1 MPARRPLRQLILLL
15 LWLALS
21 GLSGWGAYLMAQ
33 RLGIADLRATGM
45 HRLELYGASLQRE
58 IGKYAFLP
66 DVLALEG
73 NVQRLLAEPG
83 DEQLTNRVNAYLEQ
97 LNDRAGTLTAYLVDA
112 RGHVVASSN
121 WRRSDSY
128 MGEDLSFRPYYRTA
142 MATGSARFFGIGTTR
157 GEPGYYLA
165 STLGDDTHTLGVAVV
180 KVSLDQLEQ
189 SWSTVE
195 APVLVGDE
203 NGVVI
208 LGTVSDWK
216 FTTLRTLDEGTR
228 AAFDHTRQYN
238 RRALEPLGL
247 QVLRDLG
254 QGARLVRIARHG
266 EESPGSVYP
275 VSGRFL
281 AQSRQLPGTPWTIT
295 VLSHLEQVDQLAQSR
310 ALAAAVGAAFVLL
323 LAMMVNER
331 RRHLRDR
338 LAARGALQAAH
349 DELER
354 KVEQRTADLS
364 AANEALQA
372 EVAERTHAEATLRAA
387 QDELVQAGKLA
398 VIGQL
403 STGVAHELNQPL
415 TALRTLAG
423 NSQRFLE
430 RGDTETTRV
439 NLERMAQLA
448 DRMGRITGQLR
459 NFARKSSGA
468 SQAVPLAHALDNA
481 LAVLESRVAET
492 GARILRD
499 DGVPEAVAWCD
510 RNRIEQVLINL
521 INNSLDAMR
530 GQPAPCLELA
540 CAVADGRAQV
550 TVRDHGPGLSEAAQ
564 AHLFQPF
571 FTTKEEGVGLGLGL
585 ALSAGIVRECGGTLT
600 GSNHPGGGAVF
611 TLSLALAPST
621 PSADT
626 P

>member
-21 GLSGWGAYLMAQ
+21 GLSGWGAYLLAQ

-121 WRRSDSY
+121 WRRTDSY

-338 LAARGALQAAH
+338 LAAREALQAAH

-387 QDELVQAGKLA
+387 D
-398 VIGQL
+398 
-403 STGVAHELNQPL
+403 
-415 TALRTLAG
+415 
-423 NSQRFLE
+423 
-430 RGDTETTRV
+430 
-439 NLERMAQLA
+439 
-448 DRMGRITGQLR
+448 
-459 NFARKSSGA
+459 RKS
-468 SQAVPLAHALDNA
+468 V
-481 LAVLESRVAET
+481 V
-492 GARILRD
+492 
-499 DGVPEAVAWCD
+499 
-510 RNRIEQVLINL
+510 
-521 INNSLDAMR
+521 
-530 GQPAPCLELA
+530 
-540 CAVADGRAQV
+540 
-550 TVRDHGPGLSEAAQ
+550 
-564 AHLFQPF
+564 
-571 FTTKEEGVGLGLGL
+571 
-585 ALSAGIVRECGGTLT
+585 
-600 GSNHPGGGAVF
+600 
-611 TLSLALAPST
+611 
-621 PSADT
+621 
-626 P
+626 

>member
-1 MPARRPLRQLILLL
+1 M
-15 LWLALS
+15 
-21 GLSGWGAYLMAQ
+21 
-33 RLGIADLRATGM
+33 
-45 HRLELYGASLQRE
+45 
-58 IGKYAFLP
+58 
-66 DVLALEG
+66 
-73 NVQRLLAEPG
+73 
-83 DEQLTNRVNAYLEQ
+83 
-97 LNDRAGTLTAYLVDA
+97 
-112 RGHVVASSN
+112 
-121 WRRSDSY
+121 
-128 MGEDLSFRPYYRTA
+128 
-142 MATGSARFFGIGTTR
+142 
-157 GEPGYYLA
+157 
-165 STLGDDTHTLGVAVV
+165 
-180 KVSLDQLEQ
+180 
-189 SWSTVE
+189 
-195 APVLVGDE
+195 
-203 NGVVI
+203 
-208 LGTVSDWK
+208 
-216 FTTLRTLDEGTR
+216 
-228 AAFDHTRQYN
+228 
-238 RRALEPLGL
+238 
-247 QVLRDLG
+247 
-254 QGARLVRIARHG
+254 
-266 EESPGSVYP
+266 
-275 VSGRFL
+275 
-281 AQSRQLPGTPWTIT
+281 
-295 VLSHLEQVDQLAQSR
+295 
-310 ALAAAVGAAFVLL
+310 
-323 LAMMVNER
+323 
-331 RRHLRDR
+331 
-338 LAARGALQAAH
+338 
-349 DELER
+349 
-354 KVEQRTADLS
+354 
-364 AANEALQA
+364 
-372 EVAERTHAEATLRAA
+372 AERTHAEATLRAA

-468 SQAVPLAHALDNA
+468 SQAVPLARALDNA

-492 GARILRD
+492 GARILSD

>member
-21 GLSGWGAYLMAQ
+21 GLSGWGAYLLAQ

-338 LAARGALQAAH
+338 LAAREALQAAH

-364 AANEALQA
+364 AVRPFCDLVLYSMTFNNELDHDLATLEAYGSFRREAAALGIQGVPFFVVDRRLGVSGAQPA
-372 EVAERTHAEATLRAA
+372 EVFTQLLEQAWRDANPPLAIPTIAGAADAEAC
-387 QDELVQAGKLA
+387 G
-398 VIGQL
+398 
-403 STGVAHELNQPL
+403 P
-415 TALRTLAG
+415 
-423 NSQRFLE
+423 
-430 RGDTETTRV
+430 
-439 NLERMAQLA
+439 
-448 DRMGRITGQLR
+448 
-459 NFARKSSGA
+459 
-468 SQAVPLAHALDNA
+468 
-481 LAVLESRVAET
+481 
-492 GARILRD
+492 
-499 DGVPEAVAWCD
+499 DGC
-510 RNRIEQVLINL
+510 
-521 INNSLDAMR
+521 
-530 GQPAPCLELA
+530 
-540 CAVADGRAQV
+540 
-550 TVRDHGPGLSEAAQ
+550 
-564 AHLFQPF
+564 
-571 FTTKEEGVGLGLGL
+571 
-585 ALSAGIVRECGGTLT
+585 
-600 GSNHPGGGAVF
+600 
-611 TLSLALAPST
+611 
-621 PSADT
+621 
-626 P
+626 